1 MSRISIWDM
10 DFYYKKS
17 FLPNPKLMKI
27 SSFHKQQGDL
37 VNFVSEEYHINMPY
51 DIYYIMRDKDAT
63 PRPSSKL
70 IENNKVKLMGKGFK
84 YQDNKYD
91 TNEVIAAVR
100 PDYSL
105 YPEKEKN
112 AYYNANIVQF
122 YHNGKLLKVKQ
133 PFINTKINHKKTLVI
148 DKEFW
153 DSSIENIEFCL
164 QELTDYK
171 NIAFQAPIKLKIL
184 IENNYLFN
192 LFLKLDFS
200 QGTIFKFQNNVGSTY
215 EDVLK
220 LFDFY
225 ERLKLKFPH
234 IKLGQIPIKTVLLD
248 HWAGVEKGLEDLERC
263 LKIAAES
270 KEKKIRVLLVAPDR
284 RRFETPYWYYFEILE
299 AWTTY
304 FEDYSYI
311 EMMLHSSMKRF
322 KLPWYAVLNDSLKWS
337 LPNTNFLL
345 SLMTRFPYLVENYG
359 YVRWGDKKLEK
370 ELIDFNEVKKYK
382 GILNM
387 EEENE

>member
-1 MSRISIWDM
+1 
-10 DFYYKKS
+10 
-17 FLPNPKLMKI
+17 MKI

-148 DKEFW
+148 DKEF
-153 DSSIENIEFCL
+153 
-164 QELTDYK
+164 
-171 NIAFQAPIKLKIL
+171 
-184 IENNYLFN
+184 
-192 LFLKLDFS
+192 
-200 QGTIFKFQNNVGSTY
+200 
-215 EDVLK
+215 
-220 LFDFY
+220 
-225 ERLKLKFPH
+225 
-234 IKLGQIPIKTVLLD
+234 
-248 HWAGVEKGLEDLERC
+248 
-263 LKIAAES
+263 
-270 KEKKIRVLLVAPDR
+270 
-284 RRFETPYWYYFEILE
+284 
-299 AWTTY
+299 
-304 FEDYSYI
+304 
-311 EMMLHSSMKRF
+311 
-322 KLPWYAVLNDSLKWS
+322 
-337 LPNTNFLL
+337 
-345 SLMTRFPYLVENYG
+345 
-359 YVRWGDKKLEK
+359 
-370 ELIDFNEVKKYK
+370 
-382 GILNM
+382 
-387 EEENE
+387 